1 MFALHGYKKKCLLY
15 VPLISYFVCCQTKL
29 YFKPK
34 RVVIDSEV
42 AIHKAVGNIWPNVTV
57 MGCKSSCTML
67 V

>member
-42 AIHKAVGNIWPNVTV
+42 AIHKAVGQ
-57 MGCKSSCTML
+57 ML
-67 V
+67 LLWVVSHLAQCWFRKI